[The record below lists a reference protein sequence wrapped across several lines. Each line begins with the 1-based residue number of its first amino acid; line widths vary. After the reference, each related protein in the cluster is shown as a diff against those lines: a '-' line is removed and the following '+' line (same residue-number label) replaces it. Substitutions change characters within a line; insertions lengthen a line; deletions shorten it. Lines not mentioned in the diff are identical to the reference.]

1 MVTAFWGITL
11 EILNPG
17 QEYTSDIP
25 VTDMMCRTKCH
36 AEQSATSHVS
46 VVGATS

>member
-1 MVTAFWGITL
+1 MVITL
-11 EILNPG
+11 RVITPEILNPG
-17 QEYTSDIP
+17 QEYTPNTP
-25 VTDMMCRTKCH
+25 VTNMMCGTKCH